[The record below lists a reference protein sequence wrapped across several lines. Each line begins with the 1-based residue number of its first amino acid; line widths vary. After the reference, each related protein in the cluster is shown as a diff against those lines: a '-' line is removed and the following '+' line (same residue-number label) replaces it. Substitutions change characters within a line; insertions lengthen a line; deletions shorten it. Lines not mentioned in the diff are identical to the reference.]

1 MTPCHSS
8 ETTDTCTIPFRW
20 SHLDVAQAIEYFDDP
35 GHGAQRAYAQQHGI
49 PRSTLASW
57 LRPEPDLADL
67 DPALVRFVRSPSG
80 LAWLRR
86 LVLALFVVFV
96 FRGAC
101 GLRLLR
107 WFLQLTFLDRFV
119 ASSVGTLQ
127 HLSQTI
133 QDDLGRF
140 ADEERPLLA
149 EGMTHRHIALIADEN
164 FHGPHICLV
173 AAEPVSNFLV
183 VEQYA
188 DQRDATTWRQAIEEA
203 TTGLAVTVLL
213 LSSDQAKG
221 IIACANNE
229 LAAQHL
235 PELFHGQRDL
245 CRPLLGPLGRQ
256 SKAAHKELQQ
266 AEEALQACRQE
277 AAQAAAGPRGPG
289 RPKDYA
295 RHLGQAQQRV
305 EQAAQQL
312 DVCLSRQ
319 SQALAAV
326 RGIADDYHPFD
337 SDTGAA
343 LPEADIDQRLG
354 QRLQALQEAAEQA
367 GLGSKAQ
374 EALARGQRW
383 REALVFALGWFWAV
397 TEVLVEELDL
407 ADEAQRMVYDK
418 ILPGLYWQQAARRA
432 RTAEEQHHH
441 EILAEQLLREGWA
454 AGGILSQLSAEQ
466 QQAIQRVSHEVV
478 GLFARSSSAVEGR
491 NGRLALFHHGQT
503 RLSADRLKALTAVHN
518 YLVQRPDGSTAA
530 ERFFGKKPRDLF
542 AWLLE
547 RLPDLP
553 RPAAKRPHRAAQ
565 TVAKAG

>member
-1 MTPCHSS
+1 MTLCHCS
-8 ETTDTCTIPFRW
+8 ETTEVNPVPFRW
-20 SHLDVAQAIEYFDDP
+20 PHRDVAQAVAAFQEG
-35 GHGAQRAYAQQHGI
+35 GHASQRQFAREQGI

-57 LRPEPDLADL
+57 LRPDPDLADL
-67 DPALVRFVRSPSG
+67 DPPLVAFLRSESG
-80 LAWLRR
+80 LNWLRR

-96 FRGAC
+96 FRGAG

-107 WFLQLTFLDRFV
+107 CFLQLTFLDRFV
-119 ASSVGTLQ
+119 ASSVGALQ
-127 HLSQTI
+127 QLSQTI

-140 ADEERPLLA
+140 ASEEQPRLA
-149 EGMTHRHIALIADEN
+149 EGMTHRHIALILDEN

-188 DQRDATTWRQAIEEA
+188 DQRDALTWRQAIEEA
-203 TTGLAVTVLL
+203 TAGLAVTVLL
-213 LSSDQAKG
+213 LSSDQARG
-221 IIACANNE
+221 IIACANHE

-266 AEEALQACRQE
+266 AEEALQACRPE
-277 AAQAAAGPRGPG
+277 AAQAAAGSREPG
-289 RPKDYA
+289 RPTDYA
-295 RHLGQAQQRV
+295 RPLGQAQQRA

-319 SQALAAV
+319 SQTLAAV
-326 RGIADDYHPFD
+326 RGLADDYHPFD
-337 SDTGAA
+337 SETGAR
-343 LPEADIDQRLG
+343 LPEADLDQRLG
-354 QRLQALQEAAEQA
+354 QRLQALQEVAEQA
-367 GLGSKAQ
+367 GLGNKAQ

-397 TEVLVEELDL
+397 TEVLLEELDL
-407 ADEAQRMVYDK
+407 AEEAQRVVYDQ

-441 EILAEQLLREGWA
+441 EILAERLLREGWA
-454 AGGILSQLSAEQ
+454 TGGVLSQLSAEQ
-466 QQAIQRVSHEVV
+466 QQAVQRVSHEVV

-503 RLSADRLKALTAVHN
+503 RLSAGRLKALTTVHN
-518 YLVQRPDGSTAA
+518 YLVERADGTTAA

-565 TVAKAG
+565 TAAKAG